1 MFYRL
6 SLILIMALLAGQLSA
21 QEWSFDSSQLEGN
34 VSADT
39 VAMFNQ
45 GEQLPGNYRVEIYLN
60 GEKVDVG
67 EFPFHRPESPEEKEI
82 VPCLTVDDLIHYGIK
97 IDKSSSDT
105 DNKKNQCFKWNSIE
119 GLKVNYDFDSQRVQI
134 TVPQLYLQDK
144 KSSLAPVSLW
154 NEGVAAFRMVYQ
166 TNIDISKQNDNQST
180 TRNSRY
186 GRFTPG
192 FNLGAWRFRSSVTW
206 SKELGQS
213 ERWQRGYM
221 WFERGIN
228 AIKSRLTL
236 GESYTSSEVFDSI
249 PFRGGMLATDDAMTP
264 PEDSYYTPVVHGIA
278 QSEAQ
283 VIIKQNGQIIFTRSV
298 PPGPF
303 ALDNLPTLAVGGELD
318 VTVRESNGEE
328 QYFSVPFQTPAIALH
343 EGYFKYSVMGGNIKK
358 KV

>member
-1 MFYRL
+1 
-6 SLILIMALLAGQLSA
+6 MAA
-21 QEWSFDSSQLEGN
+21 
-34 VSADT
+34 
-39 VAMFNQ
+39 
-45 GEQLPGNYRVEIYLN
+45 LP
-60 GEKVDVG
+60 
-67 EFPFHRPESPEEKEI
+67 
-82 VPCLTVDDLIHYGIK
+82 
-97 IDKSSSDT
+97 
-105 DNKKNQCFKWNSIE
+105 NSIE

-154 NEGVAAFRMVYQ
+154 NEGVAAFRMGYQ

-328 QYFSVPFQTPAIALH
+328 QHFSVPFQTPAIALH

>member
-1 MFYRL
+1 
-6 SLILIMALLAGQLSA
+6 
-21 QEWSFDSSQLEGN
+21 
-34 VSADT
+34 
-39 VAMFNQ
+39 
-45 GEQLPGNYRVEIYLN
+45 
-60 GEKVDVG
+60 
-67 EFPFHRPESPEEKEI
+67 
-82 VPCLTVDDLIHYGIK
+82 
-97 IDKSSSDT
+97 
-105 DNKKNQCFKWNSIE
+105 
-119 GLKVNYDFDSQRVQI
+119 
-134 TVPQLYLQDK
+134 
-144 KSSLAPVSLW
+144 
-154 NEGVAAFRMVYQ
+154 
-166 TNIDISKQNDNQST
+166 
-180 TRNSRY
+180 
-186 GRFTPG
+186 
-192 FNLGAWRFRSSVTW
+192 
-206 SKELGQS
+206 
-213 ERWQRGYM
+213 M

-328 QYFSVPFQTPAIALH
+328 QHFSVPFQTPAIALH